1 MWSVPNEHDIPGS
14 REAGAVSCGCLQ
26 NVLVVM
32 TGSAREIREPVAEAI
47 VYYDSKKD
55 GTSVRYPI
63 ASDESNCVTQVYRH
77 PQGSLEL
84 RQETDGTRFASD
96 IVARLQAFPPT
107 FLFESLVEG
116 ACIRPA
122 HCEWVTWLSKR
133 EALLLPQSKDE
144 GQYFHVLL
152 RPGDIID
159 FTRDDFK
166 LRFTVE
172 RISTA
177 SEAPSNTAQDR
188 VQHKMPMPIKDDEST
203 SIAAAGMR
211 LEGDE
216 SVLVRSSDQQSEPKL
231 ARPQGEVADVE
242 TDDEDDSLDLDD
254 EPSFVKSDNMAN
266 DIDDTPA
273 THVTIGEVKETPAKR
288 HASFSHEGQQPPYST
303 APEIAGDSPETRL
316 NGIHSVDVTRAIA
329 DDVLDPASPL
339 ANKHESQMPRS
350 PLRDTSQNKAMTKAG
365 RQIASPSNDKQ
376 DGSPRSGDDVAEPV
390 FGVNKT
396 TYSKRGHR
404 RNAPV
409 TSPRQLTRRSSVS
422 DSVQGDED
430 HFGDET
436 DAEQDSA
443 VVGAT
448 EADLAGS
455 EDVEQAA
462 PAEADTEMQ
471 QSKQTDTTDMDRKIN
486 SWDSDSDDQMIDT
499 DLPSSGE
506 SVASEEAA
514 NGSTVMAK
522 QKGKKRGRTDVPDEE
537 STEQSVQQGSSKR
550 AKTSSANAEE
560 DEALLGRRNGRL
572 STTPA
577 TGKSSSKLEMS
588 PPSTI
593 AKSRGSA
600 KASKASRQD
609 TGDEIAVAT
618 ASSSIKKG
626 IKGSI
631 SRPAGTPS
639 VQVQIP
645 RDTASGSP
653 DSSSTAMSGR
663 PPKVLFS
670 HSDVNKDKTIVAW
683 LKKQGA
689 LEIDEVPGRRAN
701 FICVVSSGHLAT
713 TAKVL
718 RTLALGNLVVT
729 DDWVTDS
736 KEEGQLLEPDDYV
749 HEALQDTTRTDRS
762 TLFKGYRL
770 YFTKQLAASYG
781 NGWQSIQTLCEEA
794 GADHVESGNAASGHS
809 WAALGKTIFFG
820 ATPDD
825 LDLKILSQE
834 KGHTVYNRNMLTQSV
849 LDCELKLDN
858 DDFIIKPSNTPL
870 KLGRGSKR

>member
-1 MWSVPNEHDIPGS
+1 
-14 REAGAVSCGCLQ
+14 
-26 NVLVVM
+26 M

-84 RQETDGTRFASD
+84 RQETDGTRLASD

-122 HCEWVTWLSKR
+122 DCEWVTWLSKR

-177 SEAPSNTAQDR
+177 PEAPSNTAQDQL
-188 VQHKMPMPIKDDEST
+188 QHKMPMPIKDDEST

-216 SVLVRSSDQQSEPKL
+216 SVLVRSSDQQSESKL
-231 ARPQGEVADVE
+231 AQTQGEVADVE

-254 EPSFVKSDNMAN
+254 GPSFMKSANMAN
-266 DIDDTPA
+266 DVDDTPA

-303 APEIAGDSPETRL
+303 APEIPGDSPETRL
-316 NGIHSVDVTRAIA
+316 NGIHSVDVTPGIA
-329 DDVLDPASPL
+329 DDVLDLASPL
-339 ANKHESQMPRS
+339 ANKHESQIPRS
-350 PLRDTSQNKAMTKAG
+350 PLRDTSYKQAVASAG
-365 RQIASPSNDKQ
+365 KEIASLPHNKRDR
-376 DGSPRSGDDVAEPV
+376 SPGSGDDLAEPV
-390 FGVNKT
+390 FGANKT

-404 RNAPV
+404 KNAPV
-409 TSPRQLTRRSSVS
+409 TSPRQLTRKSSVS
-422 DSVQGDED
+422 DSVQGDEE
-430 HFGDET
+430 HFGNET

-455 EDVEQAA
+455 EDVDQAA

-522 QKGKKRGRTDVPDEE
+522 QKGKKRGGTAVPDEE

-560 DEALLGRRNGRL
+560 DEALLARRSGRL

-577 TGKSSSKLEMS
+577 TGKSSSKLKMS

-626 IKGSI
+626 IKGSM
-631 SRPAGTPS
+631 SRPAGMPS

-645 RDTASGSP
+645 RETASGSP

-689 LEIDEVPGRRAN
+689 LEIDEVAGRRAN

-718 RTLALGNLVVT
+718 RTLALGKLVVT

-736 KEEGQLLEPDDYV
+736 QEEGQLLEPDDYV
-749 HEALQDTTRTDRS
+749 HEALQDTIRTDRS

-794 GADHVESGNAASGHS
+794 GADHVEGGNAASGHS
-809 WAALGKTIFFG
+809 WAALGKTLFFG

-834 KGHTVYNRNMLTQSV
+834 KGHVIYNKNMLTQSV
-849 LDCELKLDN
+849 LDGELKLDN

>member
-1 MWSVPNEHDIPGS
+1 
-14 REAGAVSCGCLQ
+14 
-26 NVLVVM
+26 M
-32 TGSAREIREPVAEAI
+32 TSSARETGGRVAEAI

-55 GTSVRYPI
+55 GISVRYPI

-122 HCEWVTWLSKR
+122 DCEWVSWLSKR

-177 SEAPSNTAQDR
+177 PEAPSDTAQDR
-188 VQHKMPMPIKDDEST
+188 VQHQMPVNDDEST
-203 SIAAAGMR
+203 SAAAAGMR
-211 LEGDE
+211 LKGDE
-216 SVLVRSSDQQSEPKL
+216 SVLVRSSDQQSERKL

-242 TDDEDDSLDLDD
+242 TDDEDESLDLDD
-254 EPSFVKSDNMAN
+254 EPSFVKSATMAN
-266 DIDDTPA
+266 DVDDTPA
-273 THVTIGEVKETPAKR
+273 THVTVGEVKETPAKR
-288 HASFSHEGQQPPYST
+288 QASFSHEGQQPPYST
-303 APEIAGDSPETRL
+303 APEIPEVSPEARL
-316 NGIHSVDVTRAIA
+316 NGIHSVDVTPGTAN
-329 DDVLDPASPL
+329 DVLDPASPL

-350 PLRDTSQNKAMTKAG
+350 PLRDASHNKAMTKAG
-365 RQIASPSNDKQ
+365 REIASPSNDKR
-376 DGSPRSGDDVAEPV
+376 DGSPGSGDDVAEPV
-390 FGVNKT
+390 FGANKT
-396 TYSKRGHR
+396 SYSKRGHR
-404 RNAPV
+404 KKTPV
-409 TSPRQLTRRSSVS
+409 TSPRQLTRKSSVS
-422 DSVQGDED
+422 DSVQGDEE
-430 HFGDET
+430 HSGDET

-462 PAEADTEMQ
+462 PAELDTKMQ
-471 QSKQTDTTDMDRKIN
+471 QSKHANAIDMDGKTN
-486 SWDSDSDDQMIDT
+486 PGDNDFDDQMIDT

-506 SVASEEAA
+506 SDVSEEAA

-522 QKGKKRGRTDVPDEE
+522 QKGRKRGRTAVSDEE

-560 DEALLGRRNGRL
+560 NEPLLGRRSGRL
-572 STTPA
+572 STATPA
-577 TGKSSSKLEMS
+577 TRNTSSKLEMS
-588 PPSTI
+588 PPSTTT
-593 AKSRGSA
+593 KSRGSA

-609 TGDEIAVAT
+609 AGDEIAVAP
-618 ASSSIKKG
+618 ASSSIKKS
-626 IKGSI
+626 IKGSM

-645 RDTASGSP
+645 RETASGSP

-663 PPKVLFS
+663 PPKVIFS
-670 HSDVNKDKTIVAW
+670 HSDVNKDKAVIAW

-689 LEIDEVPGRRAN
+689 FEIDEVPGKRVN
-701 FICVVSSGHLAT
+701 FICVVPSGHLAT

-718 RTLALGNLVVT
+718 RTLALGKLVVT

-749 HEALQDTTRTDRS
+749 HEALQDTIRSDRS
-762 TLFKGYRL
+762 TLFQGYRL

-809 WAALGKTIFFG
+809 WAALGKILFFG

-834 KGHTVYNRNMLTQSV
+834 KGHVIYNKNILTQSV
-849 LDCELKLDN
+849 LDGELKLDN
-858 DDFIIKPSNTPL
+858 DAFIIKPSNTPL

>member
-1 MWSVPNEHDIPGS
+1 
-14 REAGAVSCGCLQ
+14 
-26 NVLVVM
+26 M
-32 TGSAREIREPVAEAI
+32 TSSARETGGRVAEAI

-55 GTSVRYPI
+55 GISVRYPI

-122 HCEWVTWLSKR
+122 DCEWVSWLSKR

-177 SEAPSNTAQDR
+177 PEAPSDTAQDR
-188 VQHKMPMPIKDDEST
+188 VQHQMPVKDDEST
-203 SIAAAGMR
+203 SAAAAGMR
-211 LEGDE
+211 LKGDE
-216 SVLVRSSDQQSEPKL
+216 SVLVRSSDQQSERKL

-242 TDDEDDSLDLDD
+242 TDDEDESLDLDD
-254 EPSFVKSDNMAN
+254 EPSFVKSATMAN
-266 DIDDTPA
+266 DVDDTPA
-273 THVTIGEVKETPAKR
+273 THVTVGEVKETPAKR
-288 HASFSHEGQQPPYST
+288 QASFSHEGQQPPYST
-303 APEIAGDSPETRL
+303 APEIPEVSPEARL
-316 NGIHSVDVTRAIA
+316 NGIHSVDVTPGTAN
-329 DDVLDPASPL
+329 DVFDPASPL

-350 PLRDTSQNKAMTKAG
+350 PLRDASHGKAMTKAG
-365 RQIASPSNDKQ
+365 REIASPSNDKH
-376 DGSPRSGDDVAEPV
+376 DGSPGSGDDVAEPV
-390 FGVNKT
+390 FGANKT

-404 RNAPV
+404 KKTPV
-409 TSPRQLTRRSSVS
+409 TSPRQLTRKSSVS
-422 DSVQGDED
+422 DSVQGDEE
-430 HFGDET
+430 HSGDET

-462 PAEADTEMQ
+462 PAELDTKMQ
-471 QSKQTDTTDMDRKIN
+471 QSKHANAIDMDGKTN
-486 SWDSDSDDQMIDT
+486 PGDNDFDDQMIDT

-506 SVASEEAA
+506 SDVSEEAA

-522 QKGKKRGRTDVPDEE
+522 QKGRKRGRTAVSDEE

-560 DEALLGRRNGRL
+560 NEPLLGRRSGRL
-572 STTPA
+572 STATPA
-577 TGKSSSKLEMS
+577 TRNTSSKLEMS
-588 PPSTI
+588 PPSTTT
-593 AKSRGSA
+593 KSRGSA

-609 TGDEIAVAT
+609 AGDEIAVAP
-618 ASSSIKKG
+618 ASSSIKKS
-626 IKGSI
+626 IKGSM
-631 SRPAGTPS
+631 SRPASTPS

-645 RDTASGSP
+645 RETASGSP

-663 PPKVLFS
+663 PPKVIFS
-670 HSDVNKDKTIVAW
+670 HSDVNKDKAVIAW

-689 LEIDEVPGRRAN
+689 FEIDEVPGKRVN
-701 FICVVSSGHLAT
+701 FICVVPSGHLAT

-718 RTLALGNLVVT
+718 RTLALGKLVVT

-749 HEALQDTTRTDRS
+749 HEALQDTIRSDRS
-762 TLFKGYRL
+762 TLFLGYRL

-809 WAALGKTIFFG
+809 WAALGKTLFFG

-834 KGHTVYNRNMLTQSV
+834 KGHVIYHKNMLTQSV
-849 LDCELKLDN
+849 LDGELKLDN
-858 DDFIIKPSNTPL
+858 DAFIIKPSNTPL

>member
-1 MWSVPNEHDIPGS
+1 
-14 REAGAVSCGCLQ
+14 
-26 NVLVVM
+26 
-32 TGSAREIREPVAEAI
+32 AEAI

-122 HCEWVTWLSKR
+122 DCEWVTWLSKR

-159 FTRDDFK
+159 FTRDNFK

-172 RISTA
+172 RISTTL
-177 SEAPSNTAQDR
+177 EAACDTAQDR

-231 ARPQGEVADVE
+231 ARPQGEAADVE

-254 EPSFVKSDNMAN
+254 EPSFVKSANMAN
-266 DIDDTPA
+266 DMDDTPA

-303 APEIAGDSPETRL
+303 APELPGDSPETGL
-316 NGIHSVDVTRAIA
+316 NGIHGVDVTPGIA

-350 PLRDTSQNKAMTKAG
+350 PLRDTSHNQTMTKAG
-365 RQIASPSNDKQ
+365 GEIASPSNNKR
-376 DGSPRSGDDVAEPV
+376 DGSPGSGDDVAEPV
-390 FGVNKT
+390 FRAKNT

-404 RNAPV
+404 KKAPV
-409 TSPRQLTRRSSVS
+409 TSPRQLTRKSSVS
-422 DSVQGDED
+422 DSVQGDEE
-430 HFGDET
+430 HFGDEM

-443 VVGAT
+443 VVGVT

-455 EDVEQAA
+455 EDVEQAV
-462 PAEADTEMQ
+462 PAELDTKMQ
-471 QSKQTDTTDMDRKIN
+471 QSKQANTTDMDGKIN
-486 SWDSDSDDQMIDT
+486 SGDNDSDDQMIDT
-499 DLPSSGE
+499 DLPSSDE
-506 SVASEEAA
+506 SDAAEEAA
-514 NGSTVMAK
+514 NSSTVMAK
-522 QKGKKRGRTDVPDEE
+522 QKGKKRGRIAVPDEE
-537 STEQSVQQGSSKR
+537 STEQPVQRGNSKR

-560 DEALLGRRNGRL
+560 DEALLGRRSGRL

-577 TGKSSSKLEMS
+577 TGKTSSKPEMS
-588 PPSTI
+588 PPSNIT
-593 AKSRGSA
+593 KSRGSA
-600 KASKASRQD
+600 KVPKASRQD
-609 TGDEIAVAT
+609 DGDEIAVAP
-618 ASSSIKKG
+618 ASSSIKQG
-626 IKGSI
+626 MRSST
-631 SRPAGTPS
+631 SRTTGTPT

-645 RDTASGSP
+645 RETASGSP

-663 PPKVLFS
+663 PPKLLFS
-670 HSDVNKDKTIVAW
+670 HSDVNKDKVTIAW

-689 LEIDEVPGRRAN
+689 FEIDEVPGRRVN
-701 FICVVSSGHLAT
+701 FICVVPSSHLAT

-718 RTLALGNLVVT
+718 RTLALGKLVVT

-749 HEALQDTTRTDRS
+749 HEALQDTIQTDRS
-762 TLFKGYRL
+762 QLFKGYRL

-781 NGWQSIQTLCEEA
+781 SGWKSIQTLCEEA

-834 KGHTVYNRNMLTQSV
+834 KGHVIYNRYMLTQSV
-849 LDCELKLDN
+849 LDGELKLDN
-858 DDFIIKPSNTPL
+858 GDFIIKPSNTPL

>member
-1 MWSVPNEHDIPGS
+1 
-14 REAGAVSCGCLQ
+14 
-26 NVLVVM
+26 M
-32 TGSAREIREPVAEAI
+32 TGSAREIREPVAEAV
-47 VYYDSKKD
+47 VYYDNKKD

-116 ACIRPA
+116 ACIRLA
-122 HCEWVTWLSKR
+122 DCEWVTWLSKR

-166 LRFTVE
+166 LRFAVE

-177 SEAPSNTAQDR
+177 AEASSNTAQDR

-242 TDDEDDSLDLDD
+242 TGDEDDSLDLDD
-254 EPSFVKSDNMAN
+254 EPSFVKSANMAN
-266 DIDDTPA
+266 DMDDTPA

-288 HASFSHEGQQPPYST
+288 HASFSHESQQPSYST

-339 ANKHESQMPRS
+339 ANRHESQMPRS
-350 PLRDTSQNKAMTKAG
+350 PLRDTSHNKAMTKAG

-404 RNAPV
+404 KNAPV
-409 TSPRQLTRRSSVS
+409 TSPRQLTRKSSVS

-443 VVGAT
+443 VAGAT

-455 EDVEQAA
+455 EGAEQAA
-462 PAEADTEMQ
+462 PAEIDTKMQ
-471 QSKQTDTTDMDRKIN
+471 QSNHANAIDMDGKTK
-486 SWDSDSDDQMIDT
+486 SGDSDSDNQMIDT
-499 DLPSSGE
+499 GLPSSDE
-506 SVASEEAA
+506 SDASEEAA
-514 NGSTVMAK
+514 NGNTVMAK
-522 QKGKKRGRTDVPDEE
+522 QKGKKRGRTAVPDEE
-537 STEQSVQQGSSKR
+537 STERSVQQGSSKR

-560 DEALLGRRNGRL
+560 NEGLSGRRSGRL
-572 STTPA
+572 STATPN
-577 TGKSSSKLEMS
+577 TGKTSSKLEMS
-588 PPSTI
+588 PSSTI
-593 AKSRGSA
+593 TKSRGSA

-609 TGDEIAVAT
+609 TGDEIAVAP

-626 IKGSI
+626 IRGSM

-645 RDTASGSP
+645 REPASGSP
-653 DSSSTAMSGR
+653 DSSPTAMSGR

-670 HSDVNKDKTIVAW
+670 HSDVNKDKTIVTW

-689 LEIDEVPGRRAN
+689 LEIDEVPGRWAN

-718 RTLALGNLVVT
+718 RTLALGKLVVT

-736 KEEGQLLEPDDYV
+736 QEEDQLLELDDYV
-749 HEALQDTTRTDRS
+749 HEALQDTIRTDRS

-809 WAALGKTIFFG
+809 WAALGKTVFFG

-834 KGHTVYNRNMLTQSV
+834 KGHIVYNRNMLTQSV
-849 LDCELKLDN
+849 LDGELKLDN